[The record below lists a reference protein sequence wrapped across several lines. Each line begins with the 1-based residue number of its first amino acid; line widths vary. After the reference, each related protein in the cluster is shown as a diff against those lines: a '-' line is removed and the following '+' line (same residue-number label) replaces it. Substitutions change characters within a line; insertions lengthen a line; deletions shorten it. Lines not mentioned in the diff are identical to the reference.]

1 MSALPPPPP
10 SSPPPG
16 PAPAT
21 GPAPAPA
28 AAPKSPALPAAA
40 PKGPTLPPADPQA
53 LMPYDDLFGGEDRP
67 PEEAPNLTF
76 NVAAAP
82 LPPPPPAK
90 GLPGAPKP
98 PPPAVDVPG
107 VVVGDDRP
115 TWVPPADEPPDP
127 ILQSPIA
134 PTPASVAPPAY
145 VAPPPPK
152 AKPKSISELMQ
163 TAGKSKEPED
173 GGRPSQPPQM
183 WSAADAM
190 SGKAAPPP
198 APAAPQA
205 TPPGQP
211 PKARPKSISELM
223 ETAGKPKA
231 PEDDGRPGAP
241 QMWSAADAASG
252 KSPQAPKAPPPAP
265 RPPPP
270 PPPITA
276 LPLEPLPP
284 AAPQRSFDKIAPA
297 PVRTPPPSAAEHRAS
312 RPIPLSMMTR
322 DDDADFARAF
332 ASDDQDTVIAS
343 GHGHHS
349 ASPEADTVIAVAA
362 PMSRAHGATPSMRL
376 LGLLMTVLLALW
388 IARLGAAPLFD
399 VDEGAFAEA
408 TRELTVGHDWGST
421 TLNGVDRFD
430 KPILIYWFQ
439 AVSLKMFGLNEFAV
453 RLPSALCAFFWCLA
467 VGQFGWRRFGPSV
480 AIAAAG
486 ILATSLGPMLIGRA
500 ATADALLNLLLT
512 LAALDLWRHLE
523 NGQDTPRRRAFA
535 WIGLGLLAKGPVAL
549 LIPAAAAGIWLFA
562 NRDRSRLL
570 RLVGDPKAWG
580 LMVLVAAPWYVYAI
594 ARHGMAFVNGF
605 LLHHNVERFTGSL
618 EGHAGSLFYYLEIL
632 PAAML
637 PWTPLLVPIAMHLKA
652 RWNEPIGKFMLGWLG
667 FVVVFFSLSGTK
679 LPHYVLYGFTPLA
692 LLAAQELVGA
702 KMRMRLALCVT
713 MCALVAV
720 GAASPWIAHTLS
732 ESTNDPL
739 YKALMAT
746 APPAPW
752 VWVGVPV
759 GLLVFALT
767 IWVPNVRNYLSE
779 SDGAV
784 AAGLLGAGWLV
795 LAVLPWWGQTAQDP
809 IRTLARTV
817 PIAQMTLLDR
827 QRVVQW
833 RLHQPSVAF
842 YLNQTAERA
851 DPKGG
856 DWALTRLDRVKP
868 DELAKLEVVQQVRG
882 YALVRPAPAASEP
895 LSRIGAEQTAAQA
908 ASEAASAQALA
919 LAAAK
924 AASEAAEAASAAAA
938 IVQAKLNP
946 ASAPGAASA
955 AAPAP
960 APAPAPAAPPAK
972 KSK

>member
-16 PAPAT
+16 PAPA
-21 GPAPAPA
+21 PAPATAPA
-28 AAPKSPALPAAA
+28 T
-40 PKGPTLPPADPQA
+40 GPSVPPPPAEPPA
-53 LMPYDDLFGGEDRP
+53 LMPYDDLFGGEERP
-67 PEEAPNLTF
+67 PEAAPNLTF

-82 LPPPPPAK
+82 LPPPSPAK
-90 GLPGAPKP
+90 PGAPRVP
-98 PPPAVDVPG
+98 PSVEVPG

-115 TWVPPADEPPDP
+115 TWVPPSDEPPDP
-127 ILQSPIA
+127 ILQSPVT
-134 PTPASVAPPAY
+134 PTPASATPPAY
-145 VAPPPPK
+145 VPPPAPK
-152 AKPKSISELMQ
+152 AKPKSISELME
-163 TAGKSKEPED
+163 TVGKARQPED
-173 GGRPSQPPQM
+173 DGRPSQPPQM

-190 SGKAAPPP
+190 SGKAAP
-198 APAAPQA
+198 APVPVAPQA
-205 TPPGQP
+205 TPPGQAP
-211 PKARPKSISELM
+211 RPRPRTMSELM

-231 PEDDGRPGAP
+231 PEGDGRPGEP
-241 QMWSAADAASG
+241 QMWSAADAAAG
-252 KSPQAPKAPPPAP
+252 KAPPVPPRPPAPAP
-265 RPPPP
+265 RPAAPPP
-270 PPPITA
+270 VTA
-276 LPLEPLPP
+276 LPLDPLPP
-284 AAPQRSFDKIAPA
+284 PRPERSFDKIAPA
-297 PVRTPPPSAAEHRAS
+297 PVRTPPPSAAEHQAS
-312 RPIPLSMMTR
+312 RPIPLTMMTR
-322 DDDADFARAF
+322 DDEADYARAF
-332 ASDDQDTVIAS
+332 ASDDDDTVIAS
-343 GHGHHS
+343 GHHP

-362 PMSRAHGATPSMRL
+362 PMSRAHGATPSLRV

-439 AVSLKMFGLNEFAV
+439 AISLKVFGLNEFAV
-453 RLPSALCAFFWCLA
+453 RLPSALAAFFWCLA
-467 VGQFGWRRFGPSV
+467 IGQFAWRRFGPSV

-486 ILATSLGPMLIGRA
+486 VLATSLGPMLIGRA

-512 LAALDLWRHLE
+512 LSALDLWRHLE

-549 LIPAAAAGIWLFA
+549 LIPAAAAALWLFTK
-562 NRDRSRLL
+562 RDRSRLQ
-570 RLVGDPKAWG
+570 RLVSDWKAWA
-580 LMVLVAAPWYVYAI
+580 LMAGIAAPWYAYAV

-632 PAAML
+632 PATML

-652 RWNEPIGKFMLGWLG
+652 RWNEPIGRFLLGWLG
-667 FVVVFFSLSGTK
+667 FVLVFFSLSGTK

-692 LLAAQELVGA
+692 LLAAQELVAA
-702 KMRMRLALCVT
+702 KIKMRLALCVS
-713 MCALVAV
+713 MCALVAI
-720 GAASPWIAHTLS
+720 GAASPWIAHTLAQ
-732 ESTNDPL
+732 STSDPL
-739 YKALMAT
+739 YKALMAS

-779 SDGAV
+779 ADGAV

-895 LSRIGAEQTAAQA
+895 LSRIGAERDAAQA

-919 LAAAK
+919 VAAAK

-938 IVQAKLNP
+938 AVAAKLNA

-955 AAPAP
+955 AVPAPAP
-960 APAPAPAAPPAK
+960 APVPAPAPAAPPAK
-972 KSK
+972 KAK

>member
-1 MSALPPPPP
+1 
-10 SSPPPG
+10 
-16 PAPAT
+16 
-21 GPAPAPA
+21 
-28 AAPKSPALPAAA
+28 
-40 PKGPTLPPADPQA
+40 
-53 LMPYDDLFGGEDRP
+53 MPYDDLFGGEDRP
-67 PEEAPNLTF
+67 PETAPNLTF
-76 NVAAAP
+76 NVAAE
-82 LPPPPPAK
+82 PPPA
-90 GLPGAPKP
+90 PPPRASGAPRAP
-98 PPPAVDVPG
+98 DDVPG

-115 TWVPPADEPPDP
+115 AWTPPADEPPDP
-127 ILQSPIA
+127 ILQSPVA
-134 PTPASVAPPAY
+134 PAPASTSVPAVPPAY
-145 VAPPPPK
+145 VPPPPPK
-152 AKPKSISELMQ
+152 ARPKSMSELME
-163 TAGKSKEPED
+163 TTGKGKAPESD
-173 GGRPSQPPQM
+173 GRPSQPPQM

-190 SGKAAPPP
+190 SGKAAPAP
-198 APAAPQA
+198 APVASQA

-211 PKARPKSISELM
+211 PKPRPKSISELM
-223 ETAGKPKA
+223 EATGKPKT
-231 PEDDGRPGAP
+231 PEGEGRPGEP
-241 QMWSAADAASG
+241 QMWSAADAAAG
-252 KSPQAPKAPPPAP
+252 KAPPVPPRPPAPAP
-265 RPPPP
+265 RPAAPPP
-270 PPPITA
+270 VTA
-276 LPLEPLPP
+276 LPL
-284 AAPQRSFDKIAPA
+284 A

-312 RPIPLSMMTR
+312 RPIPLTMMTR
-322 DDDADFARAF
+322 DDEHDFARAF
-332 ASDDQDTVIAS
+332 ASDDEDTVIAS
-343 GHGHHS
+343 GLHS

-362 PMSRAHGATPSMRL
+362 PMSRAHGSTPSLRL

-430 KPILIYWFQ
+430 KPILVYWFQ
-439 AVSLKMFGLNEFAV
+439 AISLKTFGLNEFAV

-467 VGQFGWRRFGPSV
+467 VGQFAWRRFGPSV

-500 ATADALLNLLLT
+500 ATADSLLNLLLT

-549 LIPAAAAGIWLFA
+549 LIPAAAAGIWLFSK
-562 NRDRSRLL
+562 RDRSRLQ
-570 RLVGDPKAWG
+570 RLVSDPKAWA

-594 ARHGMAFVNGF
+594 ARHGMAFIDGF

-618 EGHAGSLFYYLEIL
+618 EGHAGSLFYYLWML
-632 PAAML
+632 PVEMM
-637 PWTPLLVPIAMHLKA
+637 PWTPLLVPLAMHLKA
-652 RWNEPIGKFMLGWLG
+652 RWNEPIGRFLLGWLG

-679 LPHYVLYGFTPLA
+679 LPHYVLYGFTPLM
-692 LLAAQELVGA
+692 LLAAQELVAA
-702 KMRMRLALCVT
+702 KLKLRLALCVT
-713 MCALVAV
+713 IVAV
-720 GAASPWIAHTLS
+720 VALGAASPWLAHSLS
-732 ESTNDPL
+732 ETTSDPL
-739 YKALMAT
+739 YKALLST

-752 VWVGVPV
+752 VWVAVPV

-779 SDGAV
+779 ADGAI
-784 AAGLLGAGWLV
+784 AAGLLAAGWLV
-795 LAVLPWWGQTAQDP
+795 LAVLPWWGQAIQDP

-833 RLHQPSVAF
+833 RLHQPSIAF

-856 DWALTRLDRVKP
+856 DWAFTRIDRVKP

-895 LSRIGAEQTAAQA
+895 LSRIGAERDAAQA

-919 LAAAK
+919 IAAAK

-938 IVQAKLNP
+938 AVAAKLNP
-946 ASAPGAASA
+946 ASAPAAASA
-955 AAPAP
+955 V
-960 APAPAPAAPPAK
+960 APAPAPAALPAK
-972 KSK
+972 KGK